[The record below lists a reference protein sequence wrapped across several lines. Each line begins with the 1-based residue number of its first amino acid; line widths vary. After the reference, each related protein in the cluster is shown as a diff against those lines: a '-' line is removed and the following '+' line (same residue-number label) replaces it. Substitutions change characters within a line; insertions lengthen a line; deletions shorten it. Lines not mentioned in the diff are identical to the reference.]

1 MPDIKRTIAQNI
13 TEFRLLNDMTQAQL
27 GEKLNYS
34 DKTVSKWERG
44 ESTPD
49 IEVLAALS
57 DLFGVSVDS
66 FIREGGIADTAE
78 VNQKR
83 QTIYN
88 HRAVMYIVEGGV
100 MLAALFAFIITSLII
115 RKSAFQ
121 ILYFVYAVPVV
132 LIIKLILNS
141 VWFNPRNNYYIV
153 SVLMWSIL
161 AAIYITFLYFSINV
175 GLVFLLG
182 IAGQII
188 IVICSFVTR
197 PFKLWGKKR
206 PNSKAERR

>member
-1 MPDIKRTIAQNI
+1 MSDIKKTIAQNI

-57 DLFGVSVDS
+57 DLFGVSIDS

-78 VNQKR
+78 ADQKR
-83 QTIYN
+83 QTTYN
-88 HRAVMYIVEGGV
+88 HRAVMYIVEGAV

-115 RKSAFQ
+115 RRSAFQ
-121 ILYFVYAVPVV
+121 ILYFVYAIPVV
-132 LIIKLILNS
+132 MIIKLILNS
-141 VWFNPRNNYYIV
+141 VWFNPRNNYYII

-161 AAIYITFLYFSINV
+161 AAVYITFLYFGINV
-175 GLVFLLG
+175 GLIFLLG

-197 PFKLWGKKR
+197 PFKFWCKKR
-206 PNSKAERR
+206 PNGKA

>member
-1 MPDIKRTIAQNI
+1 MSDIKRIIAENI
-13 TEFRLLNDMTQAQL
+13 TELRLLNDMTQAQL

-49 IEVLAALS
+49 IEVLSELS
-57 DLFGVSVDS
+57 DLFGVSIDS
-66 FIREGGIADTAE
+66 LIREDGIADKTE
-78 VNQKR
+78 VNQRR

-88 HRAVMYIVEGGV
+88 HRAVMYIVEGSV
-100 MLAALFAFIITSLII
+100 MVAALFAFIITSLII
-115 RKSAFQ
+115 RRSAFQ
-121 ILYFVYAVPVV
+121 ILYFVYAIPVV

-161 AAIYITFLYFSINV
+161 AAIYITFLYFDINV
-175 GLVFLLG
+175 GLIFLLG
-182 IAGQII
+182 AAGQII

-197 PFKLWGKKR
+197 PFKLFNKKR
-206 PNSKAERR
+206 

>member
-1 MPDIKRTIAQNI
+1 MSDIKRIIAENI
-13 TEFRLLNDMTQAQL
+13 TELRLLNDMTQAQL

-49 IEVLAALS
+49 IEVLSELS
-57 DLFGVSVDS
+57 DLFGVSIDS
-66 FIREGGIADTAE
+66 LIREDGIADKTE
-78 VNQKR
+78 VSQRR

-88 HRAVMYIVEGGV
+88 HRAVMYIVEGSV
-100 MLAALFAFIITSLII
+100 MVAALFAFIITSLII
-115 RKSAFQ
+115 RRSAFQ
-121 ILYFVYAVPVV
+121 ILYFVYAIPVV

-161 AAIYITFLYFSINV
+161 AAIYITFLYFDINV
-175 GLVFLLG
+175 GLIFLLG
-182 IAGQII
+182 AAGQII

-197 PFKLWGKKR
+197 PFKLFNKKR
-206 PNSKAERR
+206 